1 MGHTSDYADYTEVPA
16 KRFFESG
23 TDGQRAKET
32 SDTVIAEASLTV
44 LYRNVS
50 VNIPSCSPS
59 NTSYLAVG
67 HLITGGLIRY
77 ADRVSELR
85 YLPGEDVIYVET
97 EQAVTQGTPP
107 ETTKVPQTP
116 EPPELPEPPDPLEL
130 PELRKRPE
138 LPELHKLPEPP
149 EAATVGSL
157 EYVSPAL
164 EPCPMF
170 NPGAICDIFDDLLQR
185 SSLFKMT
192 GACHAAA
199 LCDENG
205 IVLWHEDIGR
215 HNAVDKVIG
224 HAFLEKI
231 PLNDKMLAITGRINS
246 EIVDKVVSANIPVV
260 ASKAP
265 PTDVAVRTA
274 QKAGVTVIGFVRNRR
289 MTVYSNSERVVHK
302 NPTDRNDT
310 DPG

>member
-85 YLPGEDVIYVET
+85 YLPGENVIYVET

-107 ETTKVPQTP
+107 ETTKAPHTP
-116 EPPELPEPPDPLEL
+116 EPPE
-130 PELRKRPE
+130 
-138 LPELHKLPEPP
+138 LPEPP

-157 EYVSPAL
+157 EYESPAL

-170 NPGAICDIFDDLLQR
+170 NPGALCDIFDDLLQR

-199 LCDENG
+199 LCDKDG
-205 IVLWHEDIGR
+205 ILLWHEDIGR

-246 EIVDKVVSANIPVV
+246 EIVDKVVSANMPVV

-289 MTVYSNSERVVHK
+289 MTVYSNSERVVHR
-302 NPTDRNDT
+302 NPTGRNNT

>member
-107 ETTKVPQTP
+107 ETTKAPHTP
-116 EPPELPEPPDPLEL
+116 EPPE
-130 PELRKRPE
+130 
-138 LPELHKLPEPP
+138 LPEPP

-199 LCDENG
+199 LCDKDG
-205 IVLWHEDIGR
+205 ILLWHEDIGR

-246 EIVDKVVSANIPVV
+246 EIVDKVVSANMPVV

-289 MTVYSNSERVVHK
+289 MTVYSNSERVVHR
-302 NPTDRNDT
+302 NPTGRNNT